1 MFLSKITSNRERR
14 VNKLS
19 LLNSDMLEH
28 FVQSDSWLNTSFFKI
43 KIHLSCSRRASSVKS
58 TCVNWMAILWS

>member
-1 MFLSKITSNRERR
+1 MFLSNITSNRERR

-19 LLNSDMLEH
+19 LPNSDMLEH

-43 KIHLSCSRRASSVKS
+43 KIHLSY
-58 TCVNWMAILWS
+58 

>member
-28 FVQSDSWLNTSFFKI
+28 FVQSDSWLNTSFLKR
-43 KIHLSCSRRASSVKS
+43 KIHLSY
-58 TCVNWMAILWS
+58 